1 MAGVQR
7 ATSVLIVLYF
17 LTPRSELSSNIT
29 APIWDEAGFDV
40 VDGARSRHRG
50 AIE

>member
-1 MAGVQR
+1 MMAR
-7 ATSVLIVLYF
+7 ATLPLAVV
-17 LTPRSELSSNIT
+17 
-29 APIWDEAGFDV
+29 EALQGAGATEEMIGAAAGAIDV